1 MRRHRR
7 WQVYRLGPQ
16 YLASVGLPVLAS
28 KPGARLMRLDGGD
41 GALMESLR
49 RLRRDEA
56 KLWRRHAPMGIWV
69 VCLMEGCFCHL
80 LGIYILVWVAYLLVR
95 SSDFVCESDLL
106 WLEKGWHG
114 WIFDLIF
121 LPRPIWENSNSKKT
135 TPPTPQKYGACS
147 TDCSAATPK
156 RWWLVVN
163 SLFQSLWF
171 GPHVNP
177 ISALLI
183 SLL

>member
-56 KLWRRHAPMGIWV
+56 KL
-69 VCLMEGCFCHL
+69 
-80 LGIYILVWVAYLLVR
+80 
-95 SSDFVCESDLL
+95 
-106 WLEKGWHG
+106 
-114 WIFDLIF
+114 
-121 LPRPIWENSNSKKT
+121 
-135 TPPTPQKYGACS
+135 
-147 TDCSAATPK
+147 
-156 RWWLVVN
+156 
-163 SLFQSLWF
+163 
-171 GPHVNP
+171 
-177 ISALLI
+177 
-183 SLL
+183 

>member
-7 WQVYRLGPQ
+7 WLVYRLGPQ

-56 KLWRRHAPMGIWV
+56 KLWRWHAPVGIWV

-121 LPRPIWENSNSKKT
+121 LPRPVWEHSNSKKT
-135 TPPTPQKYGACS
+135 APLHQLHKNMEHVQLIAVLQLQKDDDLLWIVYFSLC
-147 TDCSAATPK
+147 DSAHMSIP
-156 RWWLVVN
+156 
-163 SLFQSLWF
+163 FQPS
-171 GPHVNP
+171 
-177 ISALLI
+177 
-183 SLL
+183 